1 MPLSY
6 WVVVVEGEID
16 VKFYMFTRGWWGV
29 KGEAAN
35 KGGGLLILVILWERN
50 NWMPPCWDF
59 LSHLDWASYIAS
71 IAKTPV

>member
-35 KGGGLLILVILWERN
+35 KGGGG
-50 NWMPPCWDF
+50 
-59 LSHLDWASYIAS
+59 S
-71 IAKTPV
+71 